1 MSAQIGNLIRRATKR
16 LFVLRYYSSFM
27 PGDDLKKLYC
37 SLIRSVLEYSSVT
50 YHSMLTKGQENEL
63 EKVQKKAL
71 RCMYGYN
78 KSYSELLTESG
89 LQPLKSRRETA
100 AARKASENPIYARWF
115 KKYPNHTT
123 QRNPKLFLESFAR
136 TNRLYNSPLFAM
148 RRALN
153 NSPDDS
159 RPESGYLDLAYLFDD
174 I

>member
-1 MSAQIGNLIRRATKR
+1 M
-16 LFVLRYYSSFM
+16 LRYYSSFM

-37 SLIRSVLEYSSVT
+37 SLIRSLLEYSSIT
-50 YHSMLTKGQENEL
+50 YHSMVTKGQENEL

-78 KSYSELLTESG
+78 KSYSELLTEFG
-89 LQPLKSRRETA
+89 LQPLKSRRQTA
-100 AARKASENPIYARWF
+100 VLKFASKASENPIYSRWF
-115 KKYPNHTT
+115 KKNPNHTS
-123 QRNPKLFLESFAR
+123 QRNPKLFLESLAR
-136 TNRLYNSPLFAM
+136 TNRLYNSPLLAM
-148 RRALN
+148 RHALN